1 MSWKFATTLIGAISA
16 VIMTVNLLVV
26 FHTRKRHVTKF
37 WTPLM
42 ISMIMSIVW
51 ISTQA
56 VAVFTPEDH
65 LFGLGCISYPA
76 MYLALT
82 LLTYFSAL
90 LTEERWLI
98 NLSIAISV
106 GIAIYILLALPVGL
120 VFESKAYINS
130 FGYLVIKNAHPKWIP
145 DVINL
150 ILLALVVAVGLHH
163 QRRDEKST
171 LLQRARNVLRF
182 SVFLPIILSATI
194 ELGILDATFHIEH
207 PPITMLVAALASTML
222 PSVYRTIISL
232 DQTTASLKAWEVNP
246 LPTLVLDTGVILHT
260 NPAAQKTFG
269 EELEDLGQRLTYLE
283 EPQSTI
289 TLNGRTYEILAS
301 EIEENLRL
309 TMLKDITD
317 RLTLKEMRHYCRQS
331 ILKELGGRIADIIAQ
346 FEYGEFEGQPQK
358 WKTIKPLLR
367 RVADT
372 LKDMDLVARLV
383 SGEKVRTNKERIG
396 LRQML
401 EEVVKF
407 YEPALKGDRIYVA
420 INIPISMFIVADRHL
435 LARILRDI
443 MGKIVD
449 SVGHGGDISI
459 RARRSDDTAMLEFIM
474 TAGDK
479 PDNQHIPADIEAK
492 IIRELLGGDIRVEF
506 DYRRKTTR
514 ITITLPRG

>member
-1 MSWKFATTLIGAISA
+1 MSWRFSTTLVGAISA
-16 VIMTVNLLVV
+16 VIMIVNLLVV
-26 FHTRKRHVTKF
+26 FHTKKRHVTKF

-42 ISMIMSIVW
+42 ISMIMGIVW

-56 VAVFTPEDH
+56 VAVFTPQDH
-65 LFGLGCISYPA
+65 LFGLGCISYSA

-98 NLSIAISV
+98 NLSIVISV
-106 GIAIYILLALPVGL
+106 GIAIYILLALPIGM
-120 VFESKAYINS
+120 VFEARAYINS
-130 FGYLVIKNAHPKWIP
+130 FGYLVIKDAHPRWIP
-145 DVINL
+145 DIVNL

-163 QRRDEKST
+163 RRDEKST

-182 SVFLPIILSATI
+182 SVFLPIIVSATL
-194 ELGILDATFHIEH
+194 ELGILDATLHIEH
-207 PPITMLVAALASTML
+207 PPITMLVVALASTML

-246 LPTLVLDTGVILHT
+246 MPTLVLDTGVILHT

-269 EELEDLGQRLTYLE
+269 EELEDLGQRLAYPE
-283 EPQSTI
+283 EHQNTI

-309 TMLKDITD
+309 IMLKDITD
-317 RLTLKEMRHYCRQS
+317 QLVLREIRHYCRES

-346 FEYGEFEGQPQK
+346 FEYGEFKGQPQR
-358 WKTIKPLLR
+358 WETIKPLLR

-372 LKDMDLVARLV
+372 LKDMDLVARLI
-383 SGEKVRTNKERIG
+383 SGEKIPTNKERIR
-396 LRQML
+396 LSQMAK
-401 EEVVKF
+401 EAMEF
-407 YEPALKGDRIYVA
+407 YGPALEKHRISA
-420 INIPISMFIVADRHL
+420 TINIPTDIFVVADRHL
-435 LARILRDI
+435 LARILRSI
-443 MGKIVD
+443 MGKILE
-449 SVGHGGDISI
+449 SAGYGGDISI
-459 RARRSDDTAMLEFIM
+459 RARRSDDIVMLECTI
-474 TAGDK
+474 TSGK
-479 PDNQHIPADIEAK
+479 NPDNRHIQVGIEAK

-506 DYRRKTTR
+506 DYRRKTSK